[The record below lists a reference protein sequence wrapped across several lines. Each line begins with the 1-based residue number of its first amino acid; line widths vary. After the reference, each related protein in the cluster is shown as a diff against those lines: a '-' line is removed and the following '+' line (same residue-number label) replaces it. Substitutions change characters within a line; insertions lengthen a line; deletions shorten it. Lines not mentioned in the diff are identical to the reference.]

1 MLKEFLT
8 TFLRDEGGQ
17 DVVEY
22 SLLLTLIGATSL
34 MILTAAGINVGRLFQ
49 QTFSLAHHTEVRLGA
64 PTDR

>member
-8 TFLRDEGGQ
+8 KFLRDESGQ

-22 SLLLTLIGATSL
+22 TLLLTLIGATSL

-49 QTFSLAHHTEVRLGA
+49 QTVSLAQHAEARLDPSSG
-64 PTDR
+64 R